1 MPLRAA
7 LLLALLAT
15 LPGGCRAEELA
26 GERRAAAG
34 RVGAWMWARRRA
46 ELGGSAT
53 ATPLTAAL
61 LPAVSPAALARSGF
75 WEYLSQLTSDK
86 DSPEHGQSSKLGSDG
101 VNLKESIQDG
111 VSYMG
116 NFLEKLAPLNKGL
129 QPRLYHDSDSLRKLI
144 RKELESLRVKLS
156 PYVDDVHHK
165 VGKHLED
172 LRYRLQPFTE
182 ELLDQVSLKAR
193 ELRRH
198 LMPSREAT
206 AQLLEGADEVQ
217 RFMAHY
223 ADKIAFHTD
232 QVKDIFQPYA
242 DRLVTEIHRNVE
254 ELHRNVVPHT
264 QASPEKLN
272 QYVQELSAKLT
283 QNAKDLHQKIQRNL
297 EQLKV
302 KLSLYP
308 GSLRQPPAPAEEL
321 AREVQRRVEEFRRD
335 TYLQI
340 QDFTRA
346 LDLETE
352 EMRLKLSSSS
362 SSSSSQPSHPGDPQ
376 EAPPALEDL
385 HARLDALWRD
395 LAHSLSERG
404 GEAR

>member
-1 MPLRAA
+1 TPLKAA
-7 LLLALLAT
+7 LLLTLLAT
-15 LPGGCRAEELA
+15 FP
-26 GERRAAAG
+26 
-34 RVGAWMWARRRA
+34 
-46 ELGGSAT
+46 
-53 ATPLTAAL
+53 
-61 LPAVSPAALARSGF
+61 VSPAELARSSF

-86 DSPEHGQSSKLGSDG
+86 DSPEHGQSSKLGRDST
-101 VNLKESIQDG
+101 NLKERVQDG
-111 VSYMG
+111 VSYVG
-116 NFLEKLAPLNKGL
+116 NFLEKLGPLNRGL
-129 QPRLYHDSDSLRKLI
+129 QPRLYQDSDSLRKLI

-193 ELRRH
+193 ELRRR
-198 LMPSREAT
+198 LMPSREVT
-206 AQLLEGADEVQ
+206 TQLLEGADEVQ

-272 QYVQELSAKLT
+272 HYIQELSAKLT
-283 QNAKDLHQKIQRNL
+283 QNARDLHQKIQRNL

-308 GSLRQPPAPAEEL
+308 GSLQQPPASTEEL
-321 AREVQRRVEEFRRD
+321 AREVQRRVEEFRRE
-335 TYLQI
+335 TYVQI

-346 LDLETE
+346 IDQETE
-352 EMRLKLSSSS
+352 EMRLKLSSSAS
-362 SSSSSQPSHPGDPQ
+362 RPSHPGDSQ
-376 EAPPALEDL
+376 EGPPALEDL
-385 HARLDALWRD
+385 HARLDALWTD
-395 LAHSLSERG
+395 LAQSLSERG
-404 GEAR
+404 GEGH

>member
-1 MPLRAA
+1 MPLKAA
-7 LLLALLAT
+7 LLLTLLAT
-15 LPGGCRAEELA
+15 LP
-26 GERRAAAG
+26 
-34 RVGAWMWARRRA
+34 
-46 ELGGSAT
+46 
-53 ATPLTAAL
+53 
-61 LPAVSPAALARSGF
+61 VSPAELARSGF

-86 DSPEHGQSSKLGSDG
+86 ESPEHGQSSKLGSDS
-101 VNLKESIQDG
+101 VNLKESTQDG

-116 NFLEKLAPLNKGL
+116 NFLEKLAPLNRGL

-340 QDFTRA
+340 QDFTRT

-362 SSSSSQPSHPGDPQ
+362 SSSQPSHPGDSQ

-404 GEAR
+404 GEA

>member
-1 MPLRAA
+1 MPLKAA

-15 LPGGCRAEELA
+15 FL
-26 GERRAAAG
+26 
-34 RVGAWMWARRRA
+34 
-46 ELGGSAT
+46 
-53 ATPLTAAL
+53 
-61 LPAVSPAALARSGF
+61 VSPAELARSGF

-86 DSPEHGQSSKLGSDG
+86 DSPEQGQSSKLGRDIA
-101 VNLKESIQDG
+101 NLKESTQDVVG
-111 VSYMG
+111 YME
-116 NFLEKLAPLNKGL
+116 NFLEKLAPLNRGL

-156 PYVDDVHHK
+156 PYVDEVHHK

-198 LMPSREAT
+198 LMPSREVT

-232 QVKDIFQPYA
+232 QVKDIFRPYA

-254 ELHRNVVPHT
+254 ELHRNVVPHA

-272 QYVQELSAKLT
+272 QYIQELSAKLT
-283 QNAKDLHQKIQRNL
+283 QNARDLHQKIQGNL

-308 GSLRQPPAPAEEL
+308 GSLWQPSAPTDRYAEEL
-321 AREVQRRVEEFRRD
+321 AREVQRQVEEFRRE

-346 LDLETE
+346 LDQETE
-352 EMRLKLSSSS
+352 EMRLKLSSSR
-362 SSSSSQPSHPGDPQ
+362 PAYPGDLQDSPQ
-376 EAPPALEDL
+376 PVEDL

-395 LAHSLSERG
+395 LAHSLGERG

>member
-1 MPLRAA
+1 
-7 LLLALLAT
+7 
-15 LPGGCRAEELA
+15 
-26 GERRAAAG
+26 
-34 RVGAWMWARRRA
+34 
-46 ELGGSAT
+46 
-53 ATPLTAAL
+53 
-61 LPAVSPAALARSGF
+61 VSPAALGQSGF

-86 DSPEHGQSSKLGSDG
+86 DSPEHGQSSKLGRDI

-116 NFLEKLAPLNKGL
+116 NFLEKLAPLNRGL

-156 PYVDDVHHK
+156 PYVDEVHHK

-223 ADKIAFHTD
+223 TDKIAFHTD
-232 QVKDIFQPYA
+232 QVRDIFQPYA

-272 QYVQELSAKLT
+272 QYIQELSTKLT
-283 QNAKDLHQKIQRNL
+283 QNARDLHQKIQRNL
-297 EQLKV
+297 EQLKA

-346 LDLETE
+346 LDQETE
-352 EMRLKLSSSS
+352 EMRLKLSS
-362 SSSSSQPSHPGDPQ
+362 HPGDPQ
-376 EAPPALEDL
+376 DNPPAVEDL
-385 HARLDALWRD
+385 RARLDALWRD